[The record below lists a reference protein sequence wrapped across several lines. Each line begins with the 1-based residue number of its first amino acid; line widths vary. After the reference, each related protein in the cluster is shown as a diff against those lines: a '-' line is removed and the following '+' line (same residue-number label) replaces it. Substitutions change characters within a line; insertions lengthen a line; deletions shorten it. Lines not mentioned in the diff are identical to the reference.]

1 MQRLTLLL
9 LLLGLVIPT
18 FAQKKNH
25 KLPKSVT
32 EATALV
38 PQKKPTLMILPSD
51 NWCSMRLFMTTFDN
65 QGTKVKVPNYAQ
77 AFQEDTELGAVISKV
92 GGLLTECGYSIKDV
106 EQALRTLNQRQA
118 EDNVTVAKNSGANMA
133 ESPLDQLKKQVKAD
147 ILIQIWWKVNRESNG
162 KSISFTLEAFD
173 SYTNKRI
180 GTSSGTGPASSEIV
194 PILLENA
201 VKENIDGFDKQMIS
215 FFNDVNTN
223 GREIIINIKRWD
235 DWEEDLES
243 DFDGETVLDIIEDW
257 LHENTVNDNY
267 NLSDATENF
276 ALFEQ
281 VRIPLSNA
289 SGRAIDARNF
299 VSDLQKHLKEYGIP
313 SKLMIRGLGE
323 ATLVLGEQ

>member
-1 MQRLTLLL
+1 MKRLTLLL
-9 LLLGLVIPT
+9 LIGLAIPT
-18 FAQKKNH
+18 FGQKKNH

-299 VSDLQKHLKEYGIP
+299 VSGLQKHLKEYGIP

>member
-1 MQRLTLLL
+1 MKRLTLLL
-9 LLLGLVIPT
+9 LIGLAIPT
-18 FAQKKNH
+18 FGQKKNH

-65 QGTKVKVPNYAQ
+65 QGSKVKVPNYAQ

-299 VSDLQKHLKEYGIP
+299 VSGLQKHLKEYGIP

>member
-1 MQRLTLLL
+1 MKRLTLLL
-9 LLLGLVIPT
+9 LIGLAIPT
-18 FAQKKNH
+18 FGQKKNQ
-25 KLPKSVT
+25 KMPKSVT

-65 QGTKVKVPNYAQ
+65 QGSKVKVPNYAQ

-106 EQALRTLNQRQA
+106 EQALRTMNQRQA

-147 ILIQIWWKVNRESNG
+147 ILIQIWWKVNREASG

-180 GTSSGTGPASSEIV
+180 GTSSGTGTASSEIV
-194 PILLENA
+194 PVLLEKA
-201 VKENIDGFDKQMIS
+201 VKENIAGFDQQMVS
-215 FFNDVNTN
+215 FFNDINAN
-223 GREIIINIKRWD
+223 GREILLNIKKWD
-235 DWEEDLES
+235 DWEDDLES

-289 SGRAIDARNF
+289 AGRAIDARNF
-299 VSDLQKHLKEYGIP
+299 VSGLQKHLKEYGIP

>member
-1 MQRLTLLL
+1 MKRLTLLL
-9 LLLGLVIPT
+9 LIGLAIPT
-18 FAQKKNH
+18 FGQKKNH

-77 AFQEDTELGAVISKV
+77 AFQEDTELGVVISKV

-106 EQALRTLNQRQA
+106 EQALRTMNQRQA

-299 VSDLQKHLKEYGIP
+299 VSGLQKHLKEYGIP